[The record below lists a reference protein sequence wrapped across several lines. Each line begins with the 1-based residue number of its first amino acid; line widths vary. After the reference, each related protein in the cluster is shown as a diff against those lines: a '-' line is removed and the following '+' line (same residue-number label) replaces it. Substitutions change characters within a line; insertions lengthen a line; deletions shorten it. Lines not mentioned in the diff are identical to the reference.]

1 MSTSRDI
8 PEPVGSL
15 QPIFI
20 VGTMRSGSTLLRL
33 ILDSHENIAIG
44 EETGFMGALA
54 ANRVIPNWRYGKEWY
69 GRLGWSEKE
78 FDARLREFYT
88 GLFARYAADQG
99 KRRWGDKTPL
109 HSWHMG
115 QMARIFPDA
124 VFLAIVRH
132 PGAVVSSLKKRFHY
146 EAQEA
151 ADYWQS
157 TNIEILRHGL
167 ELGDSRFALVRYED
181 VLGDTDTTL
190 REITSWLGEP
200 WSQNLL
206 RHHEVQG
213 AKGAPRMVD
222 GNTSTRDPIIEERAD
237 RWTSALDQADQDV
250 TRMATAGLAKFLGYD
265 PSGATAPRDILP
277 SSAAGNR
284 RVLTGGRL
292 TQLFQGPGAP
302 LVEPRRQEIVA
313 AEMSKAD
320 LVARVRQAEAS
331 LARIRARPVVR
342 FSDKVRRLQRRMPR
356 PDGAALLNGIRRRLR
371 SPGVRR

>member
-1 MSTSRDI
+1 MSTSRNI
-8 PEPVGSL
+8 PKPGGPL
-15 QPIFI
+15 QPIFV

-54 ANRVIPNWRYGKEWY
+54 ANKVIPNWRYGKEWY

-78 FDARLREFYT
+78 FDARLEEFYT
-88 GLFARYAADQG
+88 SLFARHAADQG

-115 QMARIFPDA
+115 EMARIFPNA

-132 PGAVVSSLKKRFHY
+132 PGAVVSSLRKRFHY

-157 TNIEILRHGL
+157 TNIEILRHGV

-181 VLGDTDTTL
+181 VLGDTETTL

-200 WSQNLL
+200 WSQDLL

-237 RWTSALDQADQDV
+237 RWTSALNQADQDV
-250 TRMATAGLAKFLGYD
+250 TRMATAGLAEFLGYD

-277 SSAAGNR
+277 NSAAGNR

-302 LVEPRRQEIVA
+302 LLEPRRQEIVA
-313 AEMSKAD
+313 AEMSEAD

-342 FSDKVRRLQRRMPR
+342 FSDNVRRLQRWMPR
-356 PDGAALLNGIRRRLR
+356 PDGAALLNGIRRRFR
-371 SPGVRR
+371 SPGLRR